1 MKTLK
6 KIMALAIG
14 TIISCS
20 LVFITGIDSKAA
32 PNSEDG
38 NGIGYGITSDGVN
51 IYGIDAD
58 GDKIQTTYHNY
69 GYMTAVSVNGG
80 SIYWLGDDVNFEW
93 GHNALGTFSNGK
105 VYTVDGVE
113 VSVTVSLGSTKDYA
127 VLNYLIKN
135 TTSEAKT
142 VKIGTFGDTEID
154 GYDDDCLLS
163 IKNGRIY
170 LSDPYGENGFCF
182 ATNQGSFTT
191 TYIGEYDDCHDYI
204 FSNSAVTEDDDS
216 DSGIAFSWTL
226 NVPAGAT
233 VNKAAFTAVGD
244 VNIIDDIIDDAT
256 TVKEDGDWLDP
267 LRTQLH
273 IAADPE
279 FGANVNNTAD
289 YTGDFALP
297 VEIMQYIKDNPQVTL
312 NYSFY
317 VDDVLRTVTIT
328 GKNVVVEEGVLYYGF
343 NYLLSHYGDGSAV
356 TGPTGIYTIVK
367 GDTLTSIAKKFGTT
381 IEALA
386 AKNGIKNVDL
396 IYAGAKI
403 AY

>member
-1 MKTLK
+1 MKLLK
-6 KIMALAIG
+6 KIISVSAGTLLAGLI
-14 TIISCS
+14 
-20 LVFITGIDSKAA
+20 FIAPAFVGKAA
-32 PNSEDG
+32 GHTHD
-38 NGIGYGITSDGVN
+38 GITFTEWTATDNLPSESGNYYLASDVNYEGEWYISSDMNINLDLNGKTLTVSEYITIRGGALSVYDCTTTGRMTAPDTDCYGFIYGEGNFTLNGGTVDAAGFNAPFNMSGSITINDGVVLKGKTDYIN
-51 IYGIDAD
+51 DR
-58 GDKIQTTYHNY
+58 
-69 GYMTAVSVNGG
+69 
-80 SIYWLGDDVNFEW
+80 DV
-93 GHNALGTFSNGK
+93 A
-105 VYTVDGVE
+105 
-113 VSVTVSLGSTKDYA
+113 VTVNNA
-127 VLNYLIKN
+127 
-135 TTSEAKT
+135 
-142 VKIGTFGDTEID
+142 
-154 GYDDDCLLS
+154 
-163 IKNGRIY
+163 Y
-170 LSDPYGENGFCF
+170 LSFGFADVEGISENTGANKDAYPYIVGNPNYFNKSNEPDPE
-182 ATNQGSFTT
+182 T
-191 TYIGEYDDCHDYI
+191 
-204 FSNSAVTEDDDS
+204 
-216 DSGIAFSWTL
+216 
-226 NVPAGAT
+226 
-233 VNKAAFTAVGD
+233 
-244 VNIIDDIIDDAT
+244 
-256 TVKEDGDWLDP
+256 DWLNP

-297 VEIMQYIKDNPQVTL
+297 AEIMQYIKDNPQVTL

-328 GKNVVVEEGVLYYGF
+328 GKNVVVEEGVQYYGF